1 MISNELNS
9 LVKMSKFAGERFD
22 LIQAGGGNTSVKL
35 NNDTMYI
42 KSSGFLLAD
51 MTSTSGYV
59 TVRTSEIQKIVN
71 NNIFSAEII
80 QENREKIAK
89 ELLKDTIVNPNSN
102 SRPSIETFLHAM
114 LGKYTLHTHPIAVN
128 ILACRKDWNEVF
140 LQLFPDALLVK
151 YVTPG
156 IDLAIEL
163 NKELNIYLSRHNRIP
178 EIIFLQ
184 NHGLIVT
191 SNIYEKIET
200 LTNEVVN
207 KIADLLK
214 ISLGHYSL
222 TNEISSLISSTYNKE
237 LISWLCE
244 DVYINNILNTK
255 KSLLDTPPMC
265 PDTLVFC
272 GFEVVDLDNSNYKDT
287 VLKYIEKYN
296 THPKVLIY
304 KGRIAFVGNSIKKVK
319 EAEEVF
325 KFHLMSAE
333 NSYPNVNSLSMNELH
348 YLNNWEAEK
357 FRQSM

>member
-1 MISNELNS
+1 
-9 LVKMSKFAGERFD
+9 
-22 LIQAGGGNTSVKL
+22 
-35 NNDTMYI
+35 MYI

-51 MTSTSGYV
+51 MTSNSGYV
-59 TVRTSEIQKIVN
+59 TVRTSEIQNIVN
-71 NNIFSAEII
+71 NSVFSTEIV
-80 QENREKIAK
+80 QEHREKIAK
-89 ELLKDTIVNPNSN
+89 NLLQNTILNPKSD

-128 ILACRKDWNEVF
+128 ILACRKDWNEAL

-178 EIIFLQ
+178 EVIFLQ

-191 SNIYEKIET
+191 SNVYEKIEI

-207 KIADLLK
+207 KIADSLE
-214 ISLGHYSL
+214 ISLGHFSL
-222 TNEISSLISSTYNKE
+222 TNEISSLISSIYKKK
-237 LISWLCE
+237 LISLLCE
-244 DVYINNILNTK
+244 DGYINNILTTN
-255 KSLLDTPPMC
+255 KSLLSTPPMC

-272 GFEVVDLDNSNYKDT
+272 GFEVVDLDNNNPKESI
-287 VLKYIEKYN
+287 LKYIDKYN
-296 THPKVLIY
+296 THPKVVIY
-304 KGRIAFVGNSIKKVK
+304 KGRIAFVGNAIKKVK

-325 KFHLMSAE
+325 KFHLMSVE
-333 NSYPNVNSLSMNELH
+333 NSYPNVNSLSVNELH